1 MSEEV
6 KAEVIEENSLAVKF
20 SPASISSNFKELD
33 AYIESVL
40 ATYADVDIDIN
51 DTEQVKHAKRER
63 AYLNSLAKEL
73 DDKRK
78 AIKREY
84 EKPYKA
90 FEDQVKAIT
99 AKIKNTSAKLDIKV
113 KEAEQM
119 AKNAREDA
127 LREHYEEFAPL
138 LVPVVPFDAI
148 LDPKWLNKSFGEVK
162 AQEEL
167 EAKVTK
173 IATDWES
180 LKKLDL
186 EFYDVA
192 EAEFFRTL
200 DIAQAINYN
209 NKLVKDRD
217 AINDLKAEM
226 EAPEEEPQ
234 EAPEEPEPA
243 PQPAPKPA
251 PAPQPTEVATPWVII
266 IDAMTRSQAMEVGRT
281 LHDHGVTGV
290 FKQGILA
297 DVYMRE
303 VQNV

>member
-1 MSEEV
+1 MNEEV
-6 KAEVIEENSLAVKF
+6 QAEVIEENGLTVTF
-20 SPASISSNFKELD
+20 SPASISSNFKALD
-33 AYIESVL
+33 AHVEGIL

-99 AKIKNTSAKLDIKV
+99 AKIKNTSAKLDLKV

-119 AKNAREDA
+119 AKDAREDA

-138 LVPVVPFDAI
+138 LVPVVPFEEI
-148 LDPKWLNKSFGEVK
+148 LEPKWLNKSFGEVK

-173 IATDWES
+173 VATDWES

-186 EFYDVA
+186 EFYDVS

-226 EAPEEEPQ
+226 EAPEEETQHIEP
-234 EAPEEPEPA
+234 APEPA
-243 PQPAPKPA
+243 PQPAPQHA
-251 PAPQPTEVATPWVII
+251 EVATPWVII
-266 IDAMTRSQAMEVGRT
+266 IDSMTRSQAMEVGKT

-303 VQNV
+303 IQNV